1 MENSRIKPRCR
12 LLLELTSYGD
22 YIEEAY
28 KLEAILARKPKRL
41 QIDMVGY
48 GEIPPDSVLLIR
60 SILLGRSPQTHII
73 TNARSSLRGAS
84 VLVWLMGDTRIIRE
98 DAKLYFRSA
107 GPFESSEGAKS
118 VWKDRSFL
126 GDDEVEES
134 DYIQV
139 LQSINE
145 FLPVKELAGRPVE
158 LLVLRQ
164 FGLVDNEKVDRFLV
178 ASFRKE
184 SRRKEKQQLK
194 LKKPPP
200 KKPDVSI

>member
-60 SILLGRSPQTHII
+60 SILLGRSARTHII
-73 TNARSSLRGAS
+73 TNARSSLRGAA
-84 VLVWLMGDTRIIRE
+84 VLVWLMGDTRLIRE

-107 GPFESSEGAKS
+107 GPFESSEDGTS
-118 VWKDRSFL
+118 VWKDRGLF
-126 GDDEVEES
+126 GDDEVDEAN
-134 DYIQV
+134 YIRV

-145 FLPVKELAGRPVE
+145 FLPVKELVGRPIEVS
-158 LLVLRQ
+158 VLKQ
-164 FGLVDNEKVDRFLV
+164 FGLVDHEKVDHFL
-178 ASFRKE
+178 AAAFRKE
-184 SRRKEKQQLK
+184 GRLKPKPRGAEK
-194 LKKPPP
+194 PCP
-200 KKPDVSI
+200 KKRNASI